1 MAERTKTVKTTATLQ
16 QAASRGSV
24 LLKRIEF
31 SGTVTSGEGN
41 GKKFMELPWVKR
53 QITEKLG
60 FTPYAGTLNLKLT
73 EESAKQRKLIEK
85 TPSAKVLPADGYS
98 KGLLFKAFIGIVQ
111 CAIVIPQ
118 VAGYPNDLLEV
129 IASVYL
135 REALQ
140 LEDGCEIT
148 VTANL

>member
-1 MAERTKTVKTTATLQ
+1 MAERTKTVDSNSATCNFR
-16 QAASRGSV
+16 SSG
-24 LLKRIEF
+24 LLKKIEF
-31 SGTVTSGEGN
+31 SGTVISGNGD
-41 GKKFMELPWVKR
+41 GKKFMELPWVKQ

>member
-1 MAERTKTVKTTATLQ
+1 MAERTETLDSNSATC
-16 QAASRGSV
+16 SFRSSV
-24 LLKRIEF
+24 LLKKIEF
-31 SGTVTSGEGN
+31 SGTVISGDGDGE
-41 GKKFMELPWVKR
+41 KFMELPWVKR

-60 FTPYAGTLNLKLT
+60 FTPYPGTLNVKLT
-73 EESAKQRKLIEK
+73 EESAKQRKLVEK
-85 TPSAKVLPADGYS
+85 TPSAKVLPAEGYS
-98 KGLLFKAFIGIVQ
+98 EGLLFKAFIGIVQ

-140 LEDGCEIT
+140 LEDGCEVT

>member
-1 MAERTKTVKTTATLQ
+1 M
-16 QAASRGSV
+16 
-24 LLKRIEF
+24 KRIEF
-31 SGTVTSGEGN
+31 SGTVTSGDGD

-60 FTPYAGTLNLKLT
+60 FTPYAGTLNLKLA
-73 EESAKQRKLIEK
+73 EENAKQRKLLEK
-85 TPSAKVLPADGYS
+85 TPSAKVLPAEGYCE
-98 KGLLFKAFIGIVQ
+98 GLLFKAFIGIVQ
-111 CAIVIPQ
+111 CAIVVPQ

-140 LEDGCEIT
+140 LEDGREVT
-148 VTANL
+148 VAVNL

>member
-1 MAERTKTVKTTATLQ
+1 MKK
-16 QAASRGSV
+16 
-24 LLKRIEF
+24 IEF
-31 SGTVTSGEGN
+31 SGTVISGNGD
-41 GKKFMELPWVKR
+41 GKKFMELPWVKQ

-73 EESAKQRKLIEK
+73 EESAKQRKLVEK

>member
-1 MAERTKTVKTTATLQ
+1 
-16 QAASRGSV
+16 
-24 LLKRIEF
+24 LKKIEF
-31 SGTVTSGEGN
+31 SGTVISGNGD
-41 GKKFMELPWVKR
+41 GKKFMELPWVKQ

-140 LEDGCEIT
+140 LEDGCEVT

>member
-1 MAERTKTVKTTATLQ
+1 
-16 QAASRGSV
+16 
-24 LLKRIEF
+24 LKRIEF
-31 SGTVTSGEGN
+31 SGTVTSGDGD

-73 EESAKQRKLIEK
+73 EESAKQRKLLEK
-85 TPSAKVLPADGYS
+85 TPSAKVLPAEGYS
-98 KGLLFKAFIGIVQ
+98 EGLLFKAFIGIVQ
-111 CAIVIPQ
+111 CAIVVPQ

-129 IASVYL
+129 IAPVYL

-140 LEDGCEIT
+140 LEDGCEVT
-148 VTANL
+148 VTANV